1 MKQCRI
7 ADVAVRA
14 KREEKNADADVRDP
28 VNVMK
33 KVELAEILNI
43 AEYEKVRQDFRKRI
57 IELKKK
63 RRLSVGP
70 SVTFVFENHD
80 TVLSQVQEMMRAE
93 RLVHDDAIQH
103 EIDTYNQLLPEQ
115 NELAATMF
123 IELPD
128 QSRIREEITK
138 FHGVNTGEAIF
149 LQIGDDKLP
158 GDFAA
163 GQSDDHRISAV
174 QYVRFRFSE
183 AQREAFIHGA
193 EEAKL
198 VIHHSNYRY
207 SAAIA
212 GEIKEELSR
221 DLA

>member
-1 MKQCRI
+1 
-7 ADVAVRA
+7 
-14 KREEKNADADVRDP
+14 
-28 VNVMK
+28 MK

-43 AEYEKVRQDFRKRI
+43 AEYERARQDFRRQI

-63 RRLSVGP
+63 RRISVGP

-103 EIDTYNQLLPEQ
+103 EIDTYNQLLPEA

-128 QSRIREEITK
+128 QTRIREEITK
-138 FHGVNTGEAIF
+138 FHGVNTGDAIY
-149 LQIGDDKLP
+149 LQIGEEKLS

-163 GQSDDHRISAV
+163 GQSDEHRISAV
-174 QYVRFRFSE
+174 QYVRFHFSDD
-183 AQREAFIHGA
+183 QRNAFADGMTPVQ
-193 EEAKL
+193 L
-198 VIHHSNYRY
+198 VIHHPNYQH
-207 SAAIA
+207 SSLIA
-212 GEIKEELSR
+212 GEVREELSR
-221 DLA
+221 DLV

>member
-1 MKQCRI
+1 
-7 ADVAVRA
+7 
-14 KREEKNADADVRDP
+14 
-28 VNVMK
+28 MK
-33 KVELAEILNI
+33 KVELAELLNI
-43 AEYEKVRQDFRKRI
+43 AEYERARQDFRRCI

-63 RRLSVGP
+63 RRIGVGP

-80 TVLSQVQEMMRAE
+80 TVLSQIQEMMRAE

-103 EIDTYNQLLPEQ
+103 EIDTYNALLPEQ

-128 QSRIREEITK
+128 QSSIREEITK

-149 LQIGDDKLP
+149 LQIGVEKLP

-174 QYVRFRFSE
+174 QYVRFRFNDS
-183 AQREAFIHGA
+183 QRTAFVSGA
-193 EEAKL
+193 EEVKL
-198 VIHHSNYRY
+198 VINHPNYQHSAVIEAEVR
-207 SAAIA
+207 
-212 GEIKEELSR
+212 EELSR
-221 DLA
+221 DLAGE

>member
-1 MKQCRI
+1 
-7 ADVAVRA
+7 
-14 KREEKNADADVRDP
+14 
-28 VNVMK
+28 MK

-43 AEYEKVRQDFRKRI
+43 AEYEKVRQDYRRRI
-57 IELKKK
+57 IELKK
-63 RRLSVGP
+63 RRRITVGP
-70 SVTFVFENHD
+70 SVTFVFENHE
-80 TVLSQVQEMMRAE
+80 TVLSQIQEMMRAE

-103 EIDTYNQLLPEQ
+103 EIDTYNQLLPEH

-149 LQIGDDKLP
+149 LQIGEDKLP

-174 QYVRFRFSE
+174 QYLRFRFKDE
-183 AQREAFIHGA
+183 QREAFVGGTK
-193 EEAKL
+193 EVRL
-198 VIHHSNYRY
+198 VIHHRNYQHY
-207 SAAIA
+207 TVIEKAIR
-212 GEIKEELSR
+212 EELSQ
-221 DLA
+221 DFA

>member
-1 MKQCRI
+1 
-7 ADVAVRA
+7 
-14 KREEKNADADVRDP
+14 
-28 VNVMK
+28 MK

-43 AEYEKVRQDFRKRI
+43 AEYEKARQDFRRRI

-63 RRLSVGP
+63 RRISVGP

-103 EIDTYNQLLPEQ
+103 EIDTYNQLLPEA

-138 FHGVNTGEAIF
+138 FHGVNTGDAIY
-149 LQIGDDKLP
+149 LQIGDEKLP

-174 QYVRFRFSE
+174 QYVRFRFND
-183 AQREAFIHGA
+183 AQRAAFAGGA
-193 EEAKL
+193 QEAKL
-198 VIHHSNYRY
+198 VIHHPNYQH
-207 SAAIA
+207 SARIA
-212 GEIKEELSR
+212 GEIREELLR
-221 DLA
+221 DLTEM